1 MISDYFISWPYYN
14 ECVCVCFY
22 LLVTL
27 VVMIFGC
34 VFPCVLCISIL
45 QLMFFLCFLLL
56 MTWVVMI
63 FDCCVLAILQ
73 LICFCVFFYFLVTL
87 VVMIFDCCIS

>member
-1 MISDYFISWPYYN
+1 MIFDYYISWPYYN

-34 VFPCVLCISIL
+34 VFPRHIA
-45 QLMFFLCFLLL
+45 FLC
-56 MTWVVMI
+56 
-63 FDCCVLAILQ
+63 
-73 LICFCVFFYFLVTL
+73 VFPSLDDMGSYD
-87 VVMIFDCCIS
+87 I

>member
-1 MISDYFISWPYYN
+1 MIFDYNISWPYYN

-34 VFPCVLCISIL
+34 VFPRHIA
-45 QLMFFLCFLLL
+45 FLC
-56 MTWVVMI
+56 
-63 FDCCVLAILQ
+63 
-73 LICFCVFFYFLVTL
+73 VFPSLDDMGSYD
-87 VVMIFDCCIS
+87 I